1 MNDFVVGVLTAFFSV
16 YDQVALGVTMTRE
29 KAQEYITDELL
40 LE

>member
-1 MNDFVVGVLTAFFSV
+1 MNDFTFDVRTVFFSV
-16 YDQVALGVTMTRE
+16 YHQVALGVTMARE